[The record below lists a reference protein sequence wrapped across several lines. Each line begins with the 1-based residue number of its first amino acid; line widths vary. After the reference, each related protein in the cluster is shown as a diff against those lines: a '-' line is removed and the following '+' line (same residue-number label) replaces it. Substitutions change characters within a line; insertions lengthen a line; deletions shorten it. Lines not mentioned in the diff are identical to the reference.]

1 MKTTPL
7 YTALFNELKEK
18 LILPVDLPDETVEST
33 LNALWL
39 TAAGHP
45 CSAKKATISSLPELT
60 NDAETKLRELT
71 TKRLEGTPLMHLTGF
86 SHFMGLEL
94 AFNPNVCFIRP
105 ETEILGNCAV
115 SFLQNLDAPIMI
127 DVGCGSGNLTC
138 GVAAAINTL
147 RVYAVDILTSS
158 VSLTRKNIDLCKLS
172 NSISVFEGDAF
183 EPLRSLDLEGKVD
196 AVICNPPYIAS
207 SRIKGDRAH
216 LLAHEPVEALDGG
229 PFGFKM
235 HQRLIREAPFFLRD
249 KGVLMSEFGAGQ
261 HQQVQK
267 LFERSGLYESV
278 EFGHDDNGQPR
289 VIFAIKKGVSTFEN
303 RE

>member
-1 MKTTPL
+1 MKTTSL
-7 YTALFNELKEK
+7 YMKLSNELRAK
-18 LILPVDLPDETVEST
+18 LELPVDLPDETVEST

-39 TAAGHP
+39 TAAGYP
-45 CSAKKATISSLPELT
+45 CSARNAATSSLPELT
-60 NDAETKLRELT
+60 SDAETKLRDLMK
-71 TKRLEGTPLMHLTGF
+71 KRLDGTPLMHLTGF

-94 AFNPNVCFIRP
+94 AFSPNVCFIRP

-115 SFLQNLDAPIMI
+115 SFLQNREAPIMI

-138 GVAAAINTL
+138 GIAGAINTL
-147 RVYAVDILTSS
+147 QVYAVDILASS
-158 VSLTRKNIDLCKLS
+158 VSLTRRNIEICKLS

-183 EPLRSLDLEGKVD
+183 EPLRPLDLEGKVD

-216 LLAHEPVEALDGG
+216 LLSHEPVEALDGG

-235 HQRLIREAPFFLRD
+235 HQRLIKEAPLFLKT
-249 KGVLMSEFGAGQ
+249 KGALIFEFGAGQ

-267 LFERSGLYESV
+267 LFERSSLYESI

-289 VIFAIKKGVSTFEN
+289 IIFAIKK
-303 RE
+303 